1 MGQWR
6 GWIERSAPSQHPFN
20 ALHTTSNTA
29 HLLTHSPSCH
39 YIPFPPLAT
48 TLLYIISGSVAWVDR
63 AFGPFWAFQ
72 KGWLGWLSG
81 VSDNA
86 LYPIL
91 FLDCLIGRYILT
103 FSLILILIMIL
114 ISTRRPLT
122 DPPSYYPITSIEL
135 FDLRQHTDGTGGLV
149 TDDAT
154 ASASASGSGGAS
166 AGGSTGGQGLNFSLH
181 DISDDSSSLRWAII
195 VSLTCVLTYLSYR
208 GLDVVGTS
216 PPLILPL

>member
-6 GWIERSAPSQHPFN
+6 GWIERSDPSQHPFN

-103 FSLILILIMIL
+103 LTIILTKI
-114 ISTRRPLT
+114 
-122 DPPSYYPITSIEL
+122 
-135 FDLRQHTDGTGGLV
+135 H
-149 TDDAT
+149 
-154 ASASASGSGGAS
+154 
-166 AGGSTGGQGLNFSLH
+166 
-181 DISDDSSSLRWAII
+181 
-195 VSLTCVLTYLSYR
+195 
-208 GLDVVGTS
+208 
-216 PPLILPL
+216 

>member
-63 AFGPFWAFQ
+63 AFGPFWA
-72 KGWLGWLSG
+72 
-81 VSDNA
+81 
-86 LYPIL
+86 
-91 FLDCLIGRYILT
+91 

-208 GLDVVGTS
+208 GLDVVGSS